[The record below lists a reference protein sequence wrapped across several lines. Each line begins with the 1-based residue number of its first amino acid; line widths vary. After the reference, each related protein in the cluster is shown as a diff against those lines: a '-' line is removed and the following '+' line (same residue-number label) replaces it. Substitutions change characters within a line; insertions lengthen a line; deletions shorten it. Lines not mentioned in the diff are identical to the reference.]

1 MIDSN
6 SFRVWQ
12 QQGGF
17 KVEQAGK
24 LFQQMDECIDCVSQI
39 KKKILEENRFNDN
52 LFFATKEVKFL

>member
-1 MIDSN
+1 VIDTY

-17 KVEQAGK
+17 KVEQGGK
-24 LFQQMDECIDCVSQI
+24 LFNQMEECINVVGQL

-52 LFFATKEVKFL
+52 LFYTTKEVII